1 MIVKIVIEKHTDGF
15 IAYPIG
21 YREIIT
27 GRGDTYEEALEE
39 VKAAI
44 MYRVTTFGKEVFEVD
59 SPLIDAFM
67 EDASIPI

>member
-1 MIVKIVIEKHTDGF
+1 MIFKIVIEKHADGY
-15 IAYPIG
+15 IAYPVG

-44 MYRVTTFGKEVFEVD
+44 IYRVTTFGREVFEMD
-59 SPLIDAFM
+59 SPVLDAFL
-67 EDASIPI
+67 EDAAIPI